1 MFRLGLIVSLLSI
14 SSGSLCGRNEV
25 QVICGNPCPKS
36 CHPHSCV
43 RSLCY
48 GRCNC
53 LGGYMRVSRYQGP
66 CVLPSECEKY
76 PMMETHQ
83 QKTPKSRSK
92 FIQFRHLPTVTQGKP
107 ANKRRKPKPRSVKA
121 KGLRRVTVDL
131 FTPPSAAVVYDYFDG
146 KSRFDYGEVE
156 TTKRVKP
163 TTTSKPAALQTESS
177 PFIQEHIQ
185 R

>member
-14 SSGSLCGRNEV
+14 SSGTLCGRNEV

-53 LGGYMRVSRYQGP
+53 LGGYMRVSRHQGP
-66 CVLPSECEKY
+66 CVLPSECVKY
-76 PMMETHQ
+76 PMLELHQ
-83 QKTPKSRSK
+83 QETPKGRSQ
-92 FIQFRHLPTVTQGKP
+92 FIQFRHLPMDTQGKP

-121 KGLRRVTVDL
+121 KGLHRATVDL
-131 FTPPSAAVVYDYFDG
+131 FTPPSAAVVYDYFDA
-146 KSRFDYGEVE
+146 KSRFDYGEV
-156 TTKRVKP
+156 T
-163 TTTSKPAALQTESS
+163 TTTSKPATTETESS